1 MPQSLQEMLMN
12 TIRTRRDSIWCIIM
26 LVVPQCENIEGKILS
41 RALYP
46 PSPTCSPCPRTQL
59 RSGSQCC
66 FDFWLATK
74 ILPEGLQGQFH
85 TQTSIFETLEHFH
98 DDHLPGLRWRAP
110 CSTLWTC
117 PGFSSCNLL
126 SQSSTCSGWP
136 WSPPRTTSS
145 SPPQNRLALKTGYN
159 KTKKHFHHHKT
170 GSHWINRWR

>member
-1 MPQSLQEMLMN
+1 MVSE
-12 TIRTRRDSIWCIIM
+12 
-26 LVVPQCENIEGKILS
+26 CEQLNILKKKIFS

-110 CSTLWTC
+110 FSTLWTC
-117 PGFSSCNLL
+117 PGSSSSCLL
-126 SQSSTCSGWP
+126 SQTLSQSITGPGWP
-136 WSPPRTTSS
+136 SSPPRTTSS
-145 SPPQNRLALKTGYN
+145 SPPQNRLALKKTGYN
-159 KTKKHFHHHKT
+159 KTNKHLHHHKT
-170 GSHWINRWR
+170 GWL